1 VHIMETDRINHFYW
15 DDWENDT
22 EEFGHEFI
30 RYYQKIDDY
39 VGRIHDQF
47 VKPNPEVEF
56 ILLSDHGFCSIKQ
69 EVYVNQWLQDK
80 GWLKFTSAKPS
91 SLKEM
96 HPDTTAYSLIPGRIF
111 LNVRGREFCGSLEPG
126 KAYEETRRQL
136 AQALMEM
143 KDPATGEPVLS
154 SVVMREE
161 IYHGPYFDQAAD
173 LVAVPRDGYDLK
185 GDIGQTS
192 LTGRSALTGMH
203 TYDDAFFYLKNRKV
217 SETGFDIHALA
228 PTILNLMDVPVPE
241 DMDRGPLPVE

>member
-1 VHIMETDRINHFYW
+1 
-15 DDWENDT
+15 
-22 EEFGHEFI
+22 
-30 RYYQKIDDY
+30 
-39 VGRIHDQF
+39 
-47 VKPNPEVEF
+47 VEF

-217 SETGFDIHALA
+217 SEIGFDIHALA